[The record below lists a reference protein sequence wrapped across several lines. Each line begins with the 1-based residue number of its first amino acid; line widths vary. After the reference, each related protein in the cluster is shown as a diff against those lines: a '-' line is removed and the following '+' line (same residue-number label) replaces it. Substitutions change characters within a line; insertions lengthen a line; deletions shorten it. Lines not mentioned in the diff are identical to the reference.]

1 MLPPED
7 QQMNNT
13 ATLTATRI
21 LIVEDEV
28 LIRMLVADELRD
40 ADYDVVEAGSADEAL
55 ELLGTLAPV
64 DLIISDVRMPGS
76 IDGLGLLAAVK
87 AKCPRMPF
95 IVTSGHI
102 EPSLAIQRGADQF
115 LAKPYS
121 TQVVLSAVYD
131 ELSAGRSLL

>member
-1 MLPPED
+1 LLPPEY
-7 QQMNNT
+7 QQLDNP
-13 ATLTATRI
+13 ATSTATRI
-21 LIVEDEV
+21 LVVEDEL

-40 ADYDVVEAGSADEAL
+40 ADYDVVEASSADEAL

-64 DLIISDVRMPGS
+64 NLIFSDVRMPGS

-87 AKCPRMPF
+87 AKCPDMPF

-115 LAKPYS
+115 VPKPYS
-121 TQVVLSAVYD
+121 THVVLSAVHK
-131 ELSAGRSLL
+131 ELSAGPSLL

>member
-1 MLPPED
+1 MLPSED
-7 QQMNNT
+7 QLIDKP
-13 ATLTATRI
+13 ATSTATRI
-21 LIVEDEV
+21 LVVEDEV

-40 ADYDVVEAGSADEAL
+40 ADYDVVEASSADEAL

-87 AKCPRMPF
+87 AKCPRLPF

-115 LAKPYS
+115 VPKPYS
-121 TQVVLSAVYD
+121 THVVLSAVHN
-131 ELSAGRSLL
+131 ELSAGRSET

>member
-7 QQMNNT
+7 QHKHN
-13 ATLTATRI
+13 AAPFAASRI
-21 LIVEDEV
+21 LVVEDEV
-28 LIRMLVADELRD
+28 LIRMLVVDELRD

-102 EPSLAIQRGADQF
+102 EPSLAIQKGADQF
-115 LAKPYS
+115 LPKPFS
-121 TQVVLSAVYD
+121 THVVLSAVYD
-131 ELSAGRSLL
+131 ELSANRSML

>member
-1 MLPPED
+1 MID
-7 QQMNNT
+7 NS
-13 ATLTATRI
+13 ATSTATRI
-21 LIVEDEV
+21 LVVEDEV

-87 AKCPRMPF
+87 AKCPKMPF

-102 EPSLAIQRGADQF
+102 EPSLAIQKGADHF
-115 LAKPYS
+115 LPKPYS
-121 TQVVLSAVYD
+121 THVVLSAVHD
-131 ELSAGRSLL
+131 ELSARQSPL

>member
-1 MLPPED
+1 MLPSEGP
-7 QQMNNT
+7 QMYNP
-13 ATLTATRI
+13 ATSTATRI
-21 LIVEDEV
+21 LVVEDEV
-28 LIRMLVADELRD
+28 LIRMLVADELRE

-55 ELLGTLAPV
+55 ELLRTLAPV

-87 AKCPRMPF
+87 AECPRMPF

-102 EPSLAIQRGADQF
+102 EPSLAIQRGADHF
-115 LAKPYS
+115 LPKPYS
-121 TQVVLSAVYD
+121 THVVLSAVHD

>member
-7 QQMNNT
+7 QQLYNP
-13 ATLTATRI
+13 ATSTATRI
-21 LIVEDEV
+21 LVVEDEV

-55 ELLGTLAPV
+55 ELLESLASV

-87 AKCPRMPF
+87 ARCPRMPF

-102 EPSLAIQRGADQF
+102 EPSLAIQKGADQF
-115 LAKPYS
+115 VSKPYS
-121 TQVVLSAVYD
+121 MHVVLSAVHD
-131 ELSAGRSLL
+131 ELSAGRSPL

>member
-1 MLPPED
+1 MLPPEG
-7 QQMNNT
+7 QPKNNS
-13 ATLTATRI
+13 ATSPATRI
-21 LIVEDEV
+21 LVVEDEL

-87 AKCPRMPF
+87 AKCPRLPF

-102 EPSLAIQRGADQF
+102 EPSLALQKGADQF
-115 LAKPYS
+115 LPKPYP
-121 TQVVLSAVYD
+121 THVVLSAVHG
-131 ELSAGRSLL
+131 ELSAVRSPL